1 MNKEEILKR
10 SRQENKN
17 KDLAEMQLQKNAY
30 ALACGIMSILA
41 GIFMLVE
48 ALADKGLNLSY
59 FALILT
65 VYASVSWY
73 KYAIKRQRNDLL
85 LSLLY
90 TIAAALCTLSYL
102 ISLFR

>member
-17 KDLAEMQLQKNAY
+17 KDLAELELQKNAY
-30 ALACGIMSILA
+30 AIACGIMSMLA
-41 GIFMLVE
+41 SVFMLIEV
-48 ALADKGLNLSY
+48 LQDKGLNLSY
-59 FALILT
+59 FALILS

-73 KYAIKRQRNDLL
+73 KYAAKKQRDDLL

-90 TIAAALCTLSYL
+90 TFAAALCTLSYL
-102 ISLFR
+102 LSLFR

>member
-17 KDLAEMQLQKNAY
+17 KDLAELELTKNAY
-30 ALACGIMSILA
+30 AIACGIMSILA
-41 GIFMLVE
+41 SIFMLMEV
-48 ALADKGLNLSY
+48 LQDKGLNLSY
-59 FALILT
+59 FALILS

-73 KYAIKRQRNDLL
+73 KYAEKKQRNDLL

-90 TIAAALCTLSYL
+90 TFAAALCTLSYL
-102 ISLFR
+102 FSFFR